1 MRNAMLA
8 ILALAAAGA
17 ATMAGSGP
25 AAAIEYPFCLQGGGW
40 GYPGECSYRSYAE
53 CQASVSG
60 RYGYCNVNPRAAFAR
75 EGRGRPYRDDRRRY
89 YREY

>member
-8 ILALAAAGA
+8 ILALTAGA

-40 GYPGECSYRSYAE
+40 GYPGECSYRSYA
-53 CQASVSG
+53 G
-60 RYGYCNVNPRAAFAR
+60 RDGDGLIGTIAAAITGNTEKR
-75 EGRGRPYRDDRRRY
+75 
-89 YREY
+89 

>member
-1 MRNAMLA
+1 MRNAMLTM
-8 ILALAAAGA
+8 LALAAAGA
-17 ATMAGSGP
+17 VTMAGSGP

-75 EGRGRPYRDDRRRY
+75 EGRARPYREDRRRY
-89 YREY
+89 YRDY